1 MTFPLFTEE
10 HITKNCQQDITVV
23 GEGFVETPGYPQFN
37 VERNCSWKL
46 RTQEGQRVQLSF
58 LDISLR
64 GTCSVTSVNKVLR
77 ISGPKDRGTNRRMR
91 KTAERETSIFVTYSS
106 PNISGPL
113 CVNRLMILRAQ

>member
-1 MTFPLFTEE
+1 LFADE

-37 VERNCSWKL
+37 VERNCTWKL

-64 GTCSVTSVNKVLR
+64 GTHSDASKSNQLR
-77 ISGPKDRGTNRRMR
+77 LFAPRDRNTHSRMQE
-91 KTAERETSIFVTYSS
+91 TA
-106 PNISGPL
+106 
-113 CVNRLMILRAQ
+113 